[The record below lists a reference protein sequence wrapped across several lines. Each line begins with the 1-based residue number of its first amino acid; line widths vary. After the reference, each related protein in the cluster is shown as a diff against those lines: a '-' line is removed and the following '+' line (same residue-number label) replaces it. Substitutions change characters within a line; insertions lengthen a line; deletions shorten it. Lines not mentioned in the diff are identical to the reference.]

1 MSASLLEV
9 DRMFELLFKYPLSL
23 FHKGHFVLLT
33 PWPIWALGLAIAAAA
48 GLLFWHVRRNH
59 GMLSGLRPIAIWL
72 LESLMVAVIL
82 FLLWHPALSVATLRP
97 QQNVVA
103 VLVDDSRSMSIDD
116 SSGTRQAAAKKVLDD
131 GLLKALGN
139 RFQVRLYKFGSDA
152 ERIPNETQLTAAQPA
167 TRLGDTLEQVIS
179 ESSSLPL
186 GAVVVLSDGA
196 DNAGGISLDTIA
208 AIRRQ
213 RIPVHT
219 IGFGREH
226 PDRDVEI
233 EDVVVPARALPQS
246 KLSAV
251 VTLQNFGVSGAK
263 TRLSVKD
270 GSKILASREITLKG
284 DGDLQTETLV
294 FNCGDAGPKSFEI
307 GVDPVAGEPNTA
319 NDRVTRLVDVQKSV
333 PRILYVEGEPR
344 WEFKFIR
351 RALDDYKQIE
361 LVTMLR
367 TTQNKLYRQ
376 GTPDPPEAHE
386 LEDGFPSKPEDLFRY
401 QAIIF
406 GSVEASYFTP
416 TQQQLIHDFV
426 DRRGGGVLFSGGR
439 ASLSDGGYQN
449 SPLADLMPVQLLP
462 ATGTFHRDYTPVELT
477 PEGADS
483 VICRLDDDPVR
494 NREHW
499 AKMPMTAD
507 YQEVGE
513 RKPGAVVL
521 LESAPKGRRKNPL
534 LVTENY
540 GRGRTMLF
548 ATGGSWRWKMWTMHD
563 DPTHPVFWQQI
574 FRYLVTDTPGQ
585 VSATTPKQMLS
596 DTSRV
601 PIRVEVRDKEYK
613 PVANARVQARFT
625 NPDGTTATVELTPK
639 PLEEGIYQ
647 GEYDAEKSGT
657 YVADVIAG
665 RDQEELGHDLLTFRR
680 EDGVAE
686 SFHTSQN
693 RELLEKLSDQ
703 TGGRYYKP
711 DQASKLAEDITYSEA
726 GITARETRDLWDMPA
741 LFLLVLTIR
750 AAEWL
755 LRRKW
760 GVV

>member
-1 MSASLLEV
+1 
-9 DRMFELLFKYPLSL
+9 
-23 FHKGHFVLLT
+23 
-33 PWPIWALGLAIAAAA
+33 
-48 GLLFWHVRRNH
+48 
-59 GMLSGLRPIAIWL
+59 MLSGVRPIAIWL
-72 LESLMVAVIL
+72 LESCMVAVIL

-103 VLVDDSRSMSIDD
+103 VLVDDSRSMSIND
-116 SSGTRQAAAKKVLDD
+116 SSGTREAAAKKVLQD
-131 GLLKALGN
+131 GLLKSLSE
-139 RFQVRLYKFGSDA
+139 RFQVRLYKFGA
-152 ERIPNETQLTAAQPA
+152 EADRIQKDDQVTGNQPA
-167 TRLGDTLEQVIS
+167 TRLGDTLEQVMA
-179 ESSSLPL
+179 ESSSVPL
-186 GAVVVLSDGA
+186 GAVVLLSDGA
-196 DNAGGISLDTIA
+196 DNAGGISLDTVA

-219 IGFGREH
+219 IGFGQER
-226 PDRDVEI
+226 PDRDVEV
-233 EDVVVPARALPQS
+233 EDVVLPARALPQS

-251 VTLQNFGVSGAK
+251 VTLQSYGVKGQKA
-263 TRLSVKD
+263 RLSVKE
-270 GSKILASREITLKG
+270 GGKVLASREIVMKA
-284 DGDLQTETLV
+284 DGDLQSETLV
-294 FNCGDAGPKSFEI
+294 FNCGDAGPKSFDI
-307 GVDPVAGEPNTA
+307 GVEPVGGEQNTI
-319 NDRVTRLVDVQKSV
+319 NNKVTRLVDVEKRV

-386 LEDGFPSKPEDLFRY
+386 LEDGFPSKPEELFRY
-401 QAIIF
+401 QALIF

-449 SPLADLMPVQLLP
+449 SPLADLLPVQLLP
-462 ATGTFHRDYTPVELT
+462 SAGTFHRDYTPVELT
-477 PEGADS
+477 GEGADS
-483 VICRLDDDPVR
+483 VICRLDDDPAR
-494 NREHW
+494 NRERW
-499 AKMPMTAD
+499 SKMPMTAD
-507 YQEVGE
+507 WQEVGE

-521 LESAPKGRRKNPL
+521 LESLPKGRKKNPL
-534 LVTENY
+534 LVTENF

-563 DPTHPVFWQQI
+563 DTTHPMFWQQV

-585 VSATTPKQMLS
+585 VSATTPRQMLS

-601 PIRVEVRDKEYK
+601 PLRVDVRDKEFK
-613 PVANARVQARFT
+613 PVANAKVQARFT
-625 NPDGTTATVELTPK
+625 NPDGTTATLELTPK
-639 PLEEGIYQ
+639 PLEEGIYE
-647 GEYDAEKSGT
+647 GEYNAEKIGT
-657 YVADVIAG
+657 YVADILAG
-665 RDQEELGHDLLTFRR
+665 RDQEEIGRDVMTFRR

-693 RELLEKLSDQ
+693 RELLEKLSEQ

-711 DQASKLAEDITYSEA
+711 DQASKLSEDITYSEA

-741 LFLLVLTIR
+741 LFLLVLAIR

>member
-1 MSASLLEV
+1 
-9 DRMFELLFKYPLSL
+9 MFELLFKYPASL

-33 PWPIWALGLAIAAAA
+33 PWPVWLLAVAILAAA

-59 GMLSGLRPIAIWL
+59 GMLGGVRPIAIWL
-72 LESLMVAVIL
+72 LESAMVAVIL

-103 VLVDDSRSMSIDD
+103 VLVDDSRSMSIND
-116 SSGTRQAAAKKVLDD
+116 SSGTRETAAKKVLQD
-131 GLLKALGN
+131 GLLKSLSDK
-139 RFQVRLYKFGSDA
+139 FQVRLYKFGA
-152 ERIPNETQLTAAQPA
+152 EADRIQKDDQLAGTQPA
-167 TRLGDTLEQVIS
+167 TRLGDTLEQVMA
-179 ESSSLPL
+179 ESSSMPL

-196 DNAGGISLDTIA
+196 DNSGGISLDTVA
-208 AIRRQ
+208 AIRRE

-219 IGFGREH
+219 IGFGREQ
-226 PDRDVEI
+226 PDKDVEV
-233 EDVVVPARALPQS
+233 EDVVLPARALPQS

-251 VTLQNFGVSGAK
+251 VTLQSYGVKGQKAHL
-263 TRLSVKD
+263 TVKD
-270 GSKILASREITLKG
+270 GGKLLASREIVMRG

-307 GVDPVAGEPNTA
+307 GVDPVGGEQNTV
-319 NDRVTRLVDVQKSV
+319 NNRVTRLVDVEKRV

-344 WEFKFIR
+344 WQFKFIR

-386 LEDGFPSKPEDLFRY
+386 LEDGFPSKPEELFRY
-401 QAIIF
+401 QALIF

-439 ASLSDGGYQN
+439 AALSDGGYQN
-449 SPLADLMPVQLLP
+449 SPLADLLPVQLLP
-462 ATGTFHRDYTPVELT
+462 TTGTFHRDFTPVELT
-477 PEGADS
+477 GEGADS
-483 VICRLDDDPVR
+483 VICRLDDDPAR
-494 NREHW
+494 NRARW
-499 AKMPMTAD
+499 ANMPMTAD
-507 YQEVGE
+507 WQEVGE

-540 GRGRTMLF
+540 GRGRTMLLS
-548 ATGGSWRWKMWTMHD
+548 TGGAWRWRMWLMHD
-563 DPTHPVFWQQI
+563 DNTSAMFWQQV

-585 VSATTPKQMLS
+585 VSTTTPKQMLS

-601 PIRVEVRDKEYK
+601 PIRVDVRDKEFK
-613 PVANARVQARFT
+613 PVANAKVQARFT
-625 NPDGTTATVELTPK
+625 NPDGSTATLELTPK
-639 PLEEGIYQ
+639 PLEEGVYV
-647 GEYDAEKSGT
+647 GEYDAEKPGT
-657 YVADVIAG
+657 YVADVLAG
-665 RDQEELGHDLLTFRR
+665 RDQEEIGHDMLTFRR

-693 RELLEKLSDQ
+693 RDLLEKLSDQ

-741 LFLLVLTIR
+741 LFLLVLAIR